1 MPTLSVLTP
10 VHDGGHGYLRELYD
24 SLCAQRLPVGWGLQ
38 WVVQEDGETGRP
50 AGVLPEEG
58 WISTGGGRH
67 GGAARARTLGL
78 ARVTGALLRCVDADD
93 LLPDAETLARDI
105 EVLATHPGYG
115 WTVSPCLDLHP
126 DGRLEPGPY
135 DPEPGPL
142 PARALLDGA
151 ARGAMPVV
159 GTTQTVHT
167 ELVRLL
173 GGWPA
178 LPAFEDGALLLS
190 CEAVSPGWMQ
200 AEPGTLYRKHPTQHT
215 ASEAFRDRAEARLRV
230 QIAVQRAEA
239 LHTAG
244 WRWRP
249 TALKG

>member
-10 VHDGGHGYLRELYD
+10 VHDGGYAYLGELGD
-24 SLCAQRLPVGWGLQ
+24 SLRAQRLPGGWRLQ
-38 WVVQEDGETGRP
+38 WVVQEDGVTGRP
-50 AGVLPEEG
+50 AAQLPDEP
-58 WISTGGGRH
+58 WISTGTGRH

-93 LLPDAETLARDI
+93 LLPDADTLARDI
-105 EVLATHPGYG
+105 EVLSTHPDRA
-115 WTVSPCLDLHP
+115 WTVAPCLDLHP

-135 DPEPGPL
+135 DPAPGPL
-142 PARALLDGA
+142 PARTLLDGA

-200 AEPGTLYRKHPTQHT
+200 SAPGTLYRKHPTQHT
-215 ASEAFRDRAEARLRV
+215 ASDAFHDRAESRLRV

-249 TALKG
+249 TALKD